1 MNENDF
7 KSESYFSNNL
17 KKIMQEQNLTQ
28 NNLVEKLKELGI
40 ETQQSTISY
49 WLNKNVE
56 KVRIPSTKKIN
67 ALCKILNCQISDLLL
82 EANQLKP
89 HPSFLEITKKRFPV
103 LGEVAAGKPIFMNE
117 DRDCFVMA
125 DAEINAD
132 YCLIARGDSMIGL
145 GIKNGDLVFIK
156 NQDMVRNEE
165 IAVVAIDDEA
175 TLKRFIFDKLN
186 NKIILKSENPKYDDM
201 VYQGEQLEHI
211 KILGKAVFYQ
221 SLIH

>member
-7 KSESYFSNNL
+7 KSEIYFSNNL

-40 ETQQSTISY
+40 DTQQSTISY
-49 WLNKNVE
+49 WLNKNPE

-67 ALCKILNCQISDLLL
+67 ALCQILKCQISDLLL
-82 EANQLKP
+82 EANPAKP
-89 HPSFLEITKKRFPV
+89 HPSFLEVAKKRFPV

-156 NQDMVRNEE
+156 TQDMVRNEE

-175 TLKRFIFDKLN
+175 TLKRFFYDKLN
-186 NKIILKSENPKYDDM
+186 EKITLKSENPNYDDL

-211 KILGKAVFYQ
+211 KVLGKAIFYQ
-221 SLIH
+221 SMIH